1 MAAPSGNRATIVAR
15 PVSCGRIPFISGR
28 CVCFFSADSLLVT
41 KDATSAWRPL
51 RDAVELTIVKTF
63 FRPARRLQWKLT
75 VSYAVIT
82 MVTLFLVT
90 FVGALA
96 ATENVTAN
104 SAHLGAGVLRAHAGD
119 LVPYMSAAPPDQ
131 AAISHWLEQNELLTT
146 TMEVSS
152 FPHATYSVTL
162 DGWTA
167 VVDRQGI
174 VVAAHGAGS
183 ATPGALLEQLLS
195 PQTRTPLQAALSGQ
209 TDDRDLATTLADGT
223 TTVAYPL
230 LGPQH
235 AVEGALI
242 VQTAGVS
249 EPVLLLRA
257 VATALALSIPAAI
270 LVACIAGVFGYFTA
284 RGFSGR
290 LKRLSFAVEHW
301 GQGDFTLLAQ
311 DKSADE
317 LGQMTRRLNR
327 LAAQFQA
334 LLRGRQQI
342 ASLAERNRLARD
354 LHDSV
359 KQQAFAISMLLT
371 SARSALK
378 SDLNRAETYLD
389 EVDGVV
395 RDLQQELTTLVRAL
409 RPTALTE
416 KGLAAAVEDL
426 VSHWSEQ
433 TGIAT
438 RLAVEGNDDLPPTVE
453 EALFRIVQEALTN
466 IARHSH
472 ATTVTVALTTEPN
485 AIKLTIDDNGAG
497 FDPDTAVGTGV
508 GLLSLRERALS
519 VGGTLLVDSA
529 VGQGTHITV
538 SAPTQ
543 AGDQA
548 RDAE

>member
-1 MAAPSGNRATIVAR
+1 VG
-15 PVSCGRIPFISGR
+15 
-28 CVCFFSADSLLVT
+28 
-41 KDATSAWRPL
+41 
-51 RDAVELTIVKTF
+51 LTIVKTF

-90 FVGALA
+90 LVGAVA
-96 ATENVTAN
+96 VTGNVTAN
-104 SAHLGAGVLRAHAGD
+104 SAHLLIGVLRAHAGD
-119 LVPYMSAAPPDQ
+119 LVPYMSATPPDQ
-131 AAISHWLEQNELLTT
+131 AGISHWLEQNEPLTT
-146 TMEVSS
+146 TVEVSS
-152 FPHATYSVTL
+152 FPHATYSVML

-174 VVAAHGAGS
+174 VVASRGAGS
-183 ATPGALLEQLLS
+183 AAPGTRLEQQLS
-195 PQTRTPLQAALSGQ
+195 PQTRAPLQAALGGQ
-209 TDDRDLATTLADGT
+209 TDDRDLATTLVDGT

-235 AVEGALI
+235 AVEGAL
-242 VQTAGVS
+242 VARTAGVS
-249 EPVLLLRA
+249 EPALLLRA
-257 VATALALSIPAAI
+257 AATALALSIPVAI
-270 LVACIAGVFGYFTA
+270 LVACIAGVFGFFTA
-284 RGFSGR
+284 RGFTGR

-301 GQGDFTLLAQ
+301 GQGDFTVLAQ
-311 DKSADE
+311 DRSADE

-334 LLRGRQQI
+334 LLRGRQQF

-378 SDLNRAETYLD
+378 SDLSRAETYLD

-395 RDLQQELTTLVRAL
+395 RDLQQELTTLVLAL

-438 RLAVEGNDDLPPTVE
+438 HLMVAGNADLPPTVE

-472 ATTVTVALTTEPN
+472 ATTVTLALTAEQD
-485 AIKLTIDDNGAG
+485 AVKLTIDDNGVG
-497 FDPDTAVGTGV
+497 FAPDTAVGTGV
-508 GLLSLRERALS
+508 GLLSLRERMRS
-519 VGGTLLVDSA
+519 VGGTLLVASA
-529 VGQGTHITV
+529 VGEGTRITAR
-538 SAPTQ
+538 APTQAPQ

-548 RDAE
+548 GDTE